1 MLNAY
6 PNDIDMLKLGAKYY
20 MSTQRYDEAKACAY
34 RLVQTAH
41 NEESYAIYIDV
52 IAQTVAEQGLSA
64 ALAEDGEVKSLLAQ
78 AETLQKQADK
88 MQTMTES
95 DVERRAAK
103 PAQDL
108 TEQAA
113 QVENNR
119 AINYLLAKK
128 PLLGDGTGLLDL
140 QIAKLYLA
148 VDDRDTAREYIHQ
161 VVGSSGSIRQ
171 DSPIKES
178 LLEAVNAETPP
189 GVTENSASSPSST
202 CWMSSASSPSSTG
215 SPEIR

>member
-6 PNDIDMLKLGAKYY
+6 PNDIDMLKLGEKYY
-20 MSTQRYDEAKACAY
+20 MSTQRYDEAKVCAY
-34 RLVQTAH
+34 RLVQTAR
-41 NEESYAIYIDV
+41 NEESYVIYTDV

-95 DVERRAAK
+95 DVERRDELQNL
-103 PAQDL
+103 AQDL

-128 PLLGDGTGLLDL
+128 PLLGDDTGLLDL

-148 VDDRDTAREYIHQ
+148 LDDRDTAREYIHQ
-161 VVGSSGSIRQ
+161 VVGSIRQ
-171 DSPIKES
+171 DSPIKEP

-202 CWMSSASSPSSTG
+202 C
-215 SPEIR
+215 

>member
-1 MLNAY
+1 MIQISVWLILCGALLLFILV
-6 PNDIDMLKLGAKYY
+6 DVLGHKFLKVSRTIGQNL
-20 MSTQRYDEAKACAY
+20 
-34 RLVQTAH
+34 
-41 NEESYAIYIDV
+41 
-52 IAQTVAEQGLSA
+52 
-64 ALAEDGEVKSLLAQ
+64 
-78 AETLQKQADK
+78 
-88 MQTMTES
+88 
-95 DVERRAAK
+95 
-103 PAQDL
+103 AQDL

-128 PLLGDGTGLLDL
+128 PLLGEGTGLLDL

-171 DSPIKES
+171 DSPIKEP

-202 CWMSSASSPSSTG
+202 CWMSSVSSPSFTG

>member
-1 MLNAY
+1 MDSSAKEQMLNAY

-20 MSTQRYDEAKACAY
+20 MSTQRYDEAKVCAY
-34 RLVQTAH
+34 RLVKTAR
-41 NEESYAIYIDV
+41 NEESYVIYTDV

-95 DVERRAAK
+95 DVERRDELQNL
-103 PAQDL
+103 AQDL

-128 PLLGDGTGLLDL
+128 PLLGDDTGLLDL

-148 VDDRDTAREYIHQ
+148 LDDRDTAREYIHQ
-161 VVGSSGSIRQ
+161 VVGSIRQ
-171 DSPIKES
+171 DSPIKEP

-202 CWMSSASSPSSTG
+202 C
-215 SPEIR
+215 

>member
-20 MSTQRYDEAKACAY
+20 MSTQRYDEAKVCAY
-34 RLVQTAH
+34 RLVKTAR
-41 NEESYAIYIDV
+41 NEESYVIYTDV

-64 ALAEDGEVKSLLAQ
+64 ALAEDGEVKSLLTQ

-95 DVERRAAK
+95 DVERRDELQNL
-103 PAQDL
+103 AQDL

-128 PLLGDGTGLLDL
+128 PLLGEGTGLLDL

-161 VVGSSGSIRQ
+161 VVGSIRQ
-171 DSPIKES
+171 DSPIKEP

-215 SPEIR
+215 TPEIR